1 MKRASLAVAVALVAG
16 CAHEQ
21 PIVNLPD
28 RAIGEDLVDLV
39 PSGPDLLVDVD
50 VTQLD
55 SWPTARRLLDLLPA
69 AGKQRLQRLG
79 DDPLARIDAV
89 VVGVYRAGAAD
100 AEAATIVRGKLDW
113 DALRGGAP
121 EIDYHGATVV
131 DRDAGEDSMARV
143 TPRVLAFGSRAMVRR
158 VLDVASRQDDS
169 VRNGAVD
176 KPLRDAFDRAPTAK
190 LGRPALMLGL
200 VATAPLREKLRAEKW
215 GSAAELDWLALS
227 FAVGD
232 GFDVGI
238 IGGAPGP
245 AEANTLAE
253 LMQKRANEL
262 KSQVTMRLLG
272 LVPYVDPFVVVAK
285 QAEVHVAYRLVERRV
300 DQLVTRLAQMQALTP
315 RSPDQADQTAKAVAR

>member
-1 MKRASLAVAVALVAG
+1 MRRALIVWLSALTLVAG
-16 CAHEQ
+16 CAHQQ
-21 PIVNLPD
+21 PILNMPD
-28 RAIGEDLVDLV
+28 RPVGEDLVDLV

-50 VTQLD
+50 VAQLD
-55 SWPTARRLLDLLPA
+55 SWPTARRLLDLLPD

-79 DDPLARIDAV
+79 DDPLARVEAV

-100 AEAATIVRGKLDW
+100 SEAATIVRGRLDW

-121 EIDYHGATVV
+121 EVDYHGATIV
-131 DRDAGEDSMARV
+131 DREGEESIARV
-143 TPRVLAFGSRAMVRR
+143 TMHVLAFGSRAMVRR
-158 VLDVASRQDDS
+158 VLDVATRQDDS
-169 VRNGAVD
+169 VRGGAID
-176 KPLRDAFDRAPTAK
+176 KPLRDAFDHAPTAK

-215 GSAAELDWLALS
+215 SSAAELDWLALS
-227 FAVGD
+227 FAIGD

-238 IGGAPGP
+238 IGGARGP

-253 LMQKRANEL
+253 LMRQRANEL
-262 KSQVTMRLLG
+262 KTQTTMRLLG

-315 RSPDQADQTAKAVAR
+315 RSPDKAAR

>member
-1 MKRASLAVAVALVAG
+1 MKRAALALALAQLAG
-16 CAHEQ
+16 CAHEG
-21 PIVNLPD
+21 PIVSLPD
-28 RAIGEDLVDLV
+28 RPIGEDLVDLM

-50 VTQLD
+50 VAQLD

-79 DDPLARIDAV
+79 DDPLARVEAV
-89 VVGVYRAGAAD
+89 VVGVYRAGTAD
-100 AEAATIVRGKLDW
+100 SEAATIVRGRLDW

-121 EIDYHGATVV
+121 EVDYHGATIV
-131 DRDAGEDSMARV
+131 DRDGEDSIARV

-158 VLDVASRQDDS
+158 VLDVSSRQDDS
-169 VRNGAVD
+169 VRGGAID

-200 VATAPLREKLRAEKW
+200 VATAPLRERLRAEKW

-227 FAVGD
+227 FAIGD

-238 IGGAPGP
+238 IGGTRGP
-245 AEANTLAE
+245 AEANTLVE
-253 LMQKRANEL
+253 TMKQRANEL
-262 KSQVTMRLLG
+262 KTQATMRLLG
-272 LVPYVDPFVVVAK
+272 LTPYVDPFVVVAK

-300 DQLVTRLAQMQALTP
+300 DQLVTRLAQMQALAP
-315 RSPDQADQTAKAVAR
+315 RSPDRAAK